1 MTVTTWPVGF
11 SGEVRVDTAE
21 LDRVF
26 GVMFVA
32 LFLCGCFFALCDCLL
47 AFCHS
52 SSVALRDDIQDAT
65 TTTGL

>member
-32 LFLCGCFFALCDCLL
+32 LFLCGCFCALCNCLL

-52 SSVALRDDIQDAT
+52 SVALRANIQDAT
-65 TTTGL
+65 TGLQ